1 MTEPPGGGH
10 GGGDG
15 GGGGDAD
22 EKINPAAQ
30 RRRLVELVVHDL
42 RNPLSALL
50 GNLEL
55 LREELMAGDPSRLV
69 KESLDDCTQLTTRAL
84 SLVACILDVAELEA
98 GDLKVE
104 RKELSVA
111 DLAIKAAARNT
122 AGVRVRE
129 LTVTIDVP
137 VGLTAPLDADLA
149 ERVFEHLFDNAVRY
163 ARRGGKVVVS
173 ARRDGAALELAIGN
187 DGPPVPAHE
196 REAIFGRFYR
206 IQARRASAHR
216 GLGLYFCK
224 LAVEAHGGSIAVE
237 TRGELGAVF
246 VATFPV

>member
-1 MTEPPGGGH
+1 MTDDP
-10 GGGDG
+10 D
-15 GGGGDAD
+15 D
-22 EKINPAAQ
+22 KIEPAAQ
-30 RRRLVELVVHDL
+30 RQRLVELVVHDL

-69 KESLDDCTQLTTRAL
+69 RESLDDCTQLTTRAL

-104 RKELSVA
+104 REEVSVA
-111 DLAIKAAARNT
+111 ELVTKAAARNA

-129 LTVTIDVP
+129 LAVTVDLP
-137 VGLTAPLDADLA
+137 AGLTAPLDADLA

-163 ARRGGKVVVS
+163 ARRGGKVAVS
-173 ARRDGAALELAIGN
+173 ATRDDTMVELAIGN

-206 IQARRASAHR
+206 IEARRATAHR

-224 LAVEAHGGSIAVE
+224 LAVEAHGGHICVE

-246 VATFPV
+246 VARIPTT